1 MTAPRATMRLQF
13 HAGFT
18 FADAQALLPYF
29 AALGVSHLY
38 ASPIT
43 TARPGST
50 HGYDT
55 IDPTRINPEL
65 GGEQGLRR
73 LVGELRRHEMGL
85 IADIVPNHMAV
96 GSGNA
101 WWMDVLA
108 RGRASRYA
116 RYFDIDWE
124 PDNPRL
130 RGKVLL
136 PILGRPYGEALA
148 AGEIALRADNAGDAF
163 IEYFDHKFPLAAG
176 TPALREHPSP
186 AAFDPASAG
195 GRERLHHLLEEQHY
209 RLAWWRSAND
219 EINWRRFFDI
229 NELVAVRI
237 EDDEVFDAVHAAV
250 FRLYAGGL
258 IDGVRVDHIDGL
270 AQPQEYCAKLQA
282 RLRALEHERPSDWP
296 GGRAYFI
303 VEKILAHD
311 ERLPQ
316 GWETDGTTGY
326 DFMDEVS
333 ALQHDAAGEQPLTD
347 LWERLS
353 GRFGD
358 FGREE
363 ELARREILQRSFSSQ
378 LEGVARAFY
387 QITQGDLATR
397 DIARPAIHRILT
409 EILVHFPVY
418 RIYAGVAHA
427 SPPELAF
434 LSQAV
439 AGAKTRCLPS
449 DRWLVEMSGGWLAG
463 ARIRPRADAQQ
474 TIALAR
480 FQQLSASLCA
490 KAVEDTALYRY
501 GRLLSRNDVGF
512 DPRRLSCPSSEFH
525 RRMEERTADFPHSM
539 LATATHDHK
548 RGEDVRARLAVLSE
562 VPGEWA
568 QAAERWIALCLAH
581 CAAANAIPAPS
592 AGDIAMLLQTI
603 VGAWPSGLEPTDLDR
618 LAAYAGRIAAWQQ
631 KALREAKLCSDWSAP
646 NESYERAAR
655 ELVAWVLAGSS
666 ELLPEIAAFV
676 RRLAPAGAANGLAQ
690 ALLKLTVPG
699 VPDIYQGTEY
709 WDFSLVDPDNRSPVD
724 FAARKR
730 SLEAASSA
738 ASAAG
743 LAGDWTDGR
752 IKQAMIARVLAVRKE
767 MPRLFADGSYVPLEA
782 VGPLAEHVFAFAR
795 ILGNSAAVV
804 AISRC
809 CAKLLRDDGSLT
821 IAPARWKDTRILLP
835 HELEGYGF
843 SSVLTGEEI
852 PPIDR
857 AFAVAQILSG
867 LPVALLTDNSR

>member
-1 MTAPRATMRLQF
+1 MSAPRATMRLQF
-13 HAGFT
+13 HAAFT
-18 FADAQALLPYF
+18 FADAQASLPYF

-65 GGEQGLRR
+65 GGEEGLRR

-85 IADIVPNHMAV
+85 IVDIVPNHMAV
-96 GSGNA
+96 GSGNF

-108 RGRASRYA
+108 RGRDSRYA

-124 PDNPRL
+124 PDNPHL

-148 AGEIALRADNAGDAF
+148 AGEIALRGDNAGNAF
-163 IEYFDHKFPLAAG
+163 IQYFDHKFPLAAG
-176 TPALREHPSP
+176 TRALCEHPSP
-186 AAFDPASAG
+186 AAFEPASAG
-195 GRERLHHLLEEQHY
+195 GRERLHQLLEEQHY

-229 NELVAVRI
+229 NELVAVRVD
-237 EDDEVFDAVHAAV
+237 DDEVFEAVHATL
-250 FRLYAGGL
+250 FRLYAEGL

-270 AQPQEYCAKLQA
+270 AEPQEYCTKLRA
-282 RLRALEHERPSDWP
+282 RLRSLEHERPHGCP
-296 GGRAYFI
+296 GGQAYFI
-303 VEKILAHD
+303 VEKILTHD

-316 GWETDGTTGY
+316 SWKTDGTTGY

-333 ALQHDAAGEQPLTD
+333 ALQHDATAEQPLTD
-347 LWERLS
+347 LWERVS
-353 GRFGD
+353 GRCD

-363 ELARREILQRSFSSQ
+363 ELARREILQRSFSS
-378 LEGVARAFY
+378 LLDGVARAFY
-387 QITQGDLATR
+387 QIAQGDLAMR
-397 DIARPAIHRILT
+397 DMPRPAIHRVLT

-418 RIYAGVAHA
+418 RIYAGVARVS
-427 SPPELAF
+427 SPDLAF

-439 AGAKTRCLPS
+439 ARAKTTCLPS
-449 DRWLVEMSGGWLAG
+449 DRWLVEIIGKWLGG
-463 ARIRPRADAQQ
+463 ARVRSGIDAQQ

-512 DPRRLSCPSSEFH
+512 DPRRLSCTSSEFH
-525 RRMEERTADFPHSM
+525 RRMQQRTADFPHAM

-581 CAAANAIPAPS
+581 CAAANATPAPS
-592 AGDIAMLLQTI
+592 AGDIAILLQTI
-603 VGAWPSGLEPTDLDR
+603 VGAWPPGLRPTNRDR
-618 LAAYAGRIAAWQQ
+618 LTAYAERVAAWQQ
-631 KALREAKLCSDWSAP
+631 KALREAKLFSDWSAT
-646 NESYERAAR
+646 NETYEHAAR
-655 ELVAWVLAGSS
+655 ELVAWLLAGTS
-666 ELLPEIAAFV
+666 ELLTEIAAFA
-676 RRLAPAGAANGLAQ
+676 RRIAPAGAANGLAQ
-690 ALLKLTVPG
+690 TMLKLTAPG

-724 FAARKR
+724 FATRKR
-730 SLEAASSA
+730 LLEAAPPTA
-738 ASAAG
+738 LAG
-743 LAGDWTDGR
+743 LTRDWTDGR
-752 IKQAMIARVLAVRKE
+752 IKQAMIARVLAVRKK
-767 MPRLFADGSYVPLEA
+767 MSGLFADGGYVPLEA
-782 VGPLAEHVFAFAR
+782 VGPFAEHVFAFAR
-795 ILGNSAAVV
+795 ILGNSVAVV
-804 AISRC
+804 AIVRC
-809 CAKLLRDDGSLT
+809 CVKVLRDDGSLT
-821 IAPARWKDTRILLP
+821 IPPARWNDTRILLP
-835 HELEGYGF
+835 RELEGCGF
-843 SSVLTGEEI
+843 SSALAGEEI
-852 PPIDR
+852 APTNR
-857 AFAVAQILSG
+857 AFAVAQILSD
-867 LPVALLTDNSR
+867 LPVALLSGHLR